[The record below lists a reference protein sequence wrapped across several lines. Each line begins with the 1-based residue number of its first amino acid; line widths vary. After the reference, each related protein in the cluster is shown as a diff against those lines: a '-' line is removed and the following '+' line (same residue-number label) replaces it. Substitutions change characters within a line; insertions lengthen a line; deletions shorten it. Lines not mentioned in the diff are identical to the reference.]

1 MELKFTVGFL
11 ALARL
16 VASSD
21 PLAVTTTGDTGQ
33 TVDASAR
40 LKAVPNTYIIELQPD
55 STRSDASATDSFART
70 MGDASSFEARHD
82 FKSKYFRGLS
92 ATFGDDVDMA
102 SLKQREGVKNVWPVP
117 QIPRPNP
124 FGLPTGSRRAATLRS
139 RTAAG
144 NNQTTLPNY
153 RGDVRVNNPLNMSN
167 VQQLHEKG
175 IKGKGIQVA
184 VIDSGVDYNHP
195 SLGGGFGAGHKVSM
209 GYDFV
214 GDDYDG
220 TNAPVPDDDPIDNCP
235 DSGHGTHCAG
245 KQAFLLP

>member
-33 TVDASAR
+33 TVEASAR

-124 FGLPTGSRRAATLRS
+124 FGLPAGNRRAATLRS